1 MDILFLQ
8 KLTYNICL
16 LLGAG
21 VLYSELNLKPAR
33 RNWHIDLLAGAILG
47 VICLV
52 VMLNPW
58 ILRPGLVFDVR
69 SILLSVAGLFFPPLS
84 AMTAAAIAAG
94 YRLNLGG
101 PGAAMGVAVIFTT
114 TATGILWRRLRPHIT
129 LTPSFG
135 ELALFGLAVHLIMLG
150 CAVLL
155 PSELRADTLRNISLP
170 VLVIYPVGTMV
181 FALLLLRQG
190 ERERGR
196 RALAESEDRYR
207 AVSEHSHNAICVLN
221 QAGRITWV
229 NGKMTALAGY
239 PKEVYLEAPS
249 FAKFIAPESMAL
261 VTGEFAKFAAG
272 RPYNANYRF
281 SILHANGEKRI
292 CECSAAH
299 FHDKAGEL
307 NLVVS
312 LLDVTE
318 QSRLEAQLRQTQ
330 KMDAIGSLAG
340 GIAHDFNNIL
350 SAISGYCGLLAKS
363 LPAGQQA
370 GDDVKEIM
378 KAADRG
384 ATLTRQLL
392 AFSRRQVISPALI
405 DLNKSISDMTKML
418 RRLVGSELKLSTRL
432 FHAPCRVKAD
442 PGQMEQ
448 VVMNLVLNARD
459 ASPKDGEITIGT
471 EVLSEGERA
480 GACPALPPGPLV
492 RLTVADKGC
501 GMSEEVQCR
510 IFEPF
515 FTTKPAGS
523 GTGLGL
529 SVVFGIVKQNGAEI
543 EVESCPGKGSVFCVY
558 FPFMQV
564 QTPAAGAAE
573 AAPAGGTETIL
584 LVDDDEAMRSIGTRL
599 LKAFG
604 YEVLCAAD
612 GKEALELMTRRGKPA
627 DLLITDVVMP
637 GMSGREL
644 ARELAR
650 LKLAGRTLYMSGYTD
665 DAIMEHGVLEPGI
678 AFLYKPFSSDGLAA
692 KVREILDGPPGQAV
706 P

>member
-94 YRLNLGG
+94 YRLNHGG

-129 LTPSFG
+129 LTTSFG
-135 ELALFGLAVHLIMLG
+135 ELALFGLAVHLVMLG
-150 CAVLL
+150 CTVLL
-155 PSELRADTLRNISLP
+155 PSEMRADTLRNISLP

-196 RALAESEDRYR
+196 RALAESEARYR
-207 AVSEHSHNAICVLN
+207 AISEHSHNAICTVN
-221 QAGRITWV
+221 AAGRITWC
-229 NGKMTALAGY
+229 NERLLKMGGY
-239 PKEVYLEAPS
+239 QREAVYAAPS
-249 FAKFIAPESMAL
+249 FTAFIAPESMGFVVSNFKKAM
-261 VTGEFAKFAAG
+261 
-272 RPYNANYRF
+272 
-281 SILHANGEKRI
+281 
-292 CECSAAH
+292 
-299 FHDKAGEL
+299 AGEPYEHSYSFKFIRADGKVRL
-307 NLVVS
+307 CEKHMMDYKDRNGAPNLVIS
-312 LLDVTE
+312 MLDVTE
-318 QSRLEAQLRQTQ
+318 HRQLETQLRQSQ

-370 GDDVKEIM
+370 GEDVQEIL

-392 AFSRRQVISPALI
+392 AFSRRQAISPTLI
-405 DLNKSISDMTKML
+405 DVNKAICDMTKML
-418 RRLVGSELKLSTRL
+418 RRLVGEELKLSTRL

-442 PGQMEQ
+442 PGQLEQ

-459 ASPKDGEITIGT
+459 ASAKNGEIILGT
-471 EVLSEGERA
+471 EILSADERA
-480 GACPALPPGPLV
+480 RICPALPPGPLV
-492 RLTVADKGC
+492 RLTVTDKGC
-501 GMSEEVQCR
+501 GMSEEVLGR

-543 EVESCPGKGSVFCVY
+543 EVQSSPGKGSVFCVY
-558 FPFMQV
+558 FPL
-564 QTPAAGAAE
+564 AATEPQADGSAQAT
-573 AAPAGGTETIL
+573 PAGGTETVL
-584 LVDDDEAMRSIGTRL
+584 LVDDDEAMRRIGTRL